1 MLCPFVP
8 HTLPQGWGPLPE
20 MRALQSVPGE
30 FVRPVESLA
39 VLTPPEAEELCEGP
53 SSVSH
58 WHFRATH
65 SQEEGRKNA
74 WRPTGAVGP
83 LPPPYPPMCH
93 TFPTC
98 SFLVSQKPQESH
110 TYPSAGQSLDTFS
123 FSYGIR
129 NRDEV
134 SFIKK
139 LRQK

>member
-1 MLCPFVP
+1 MLCPFVL

-83 LPPPYPPMCH
+83 LPPPYPPMSTLFPPVLSWFLRSLKNH
-93 TFPTC
+93 TRTLLQVNH
-98 SFLVSQKPQESH
+98 S
-110 TYPSAGQSLDTFS
+110 TPSLSVTVF
-123 FSYGIR
+123 GIGMR
-129 NRDEV
+129 CP
-134 SFIKK
+134 SSKS
-139 LRQK
+139 